1 MAMLAASCSNEQ
13 QSKAPTGNEAIDLN
27 TVLQPVN
34 ASVITSVNAV
44 TPVQAAVADSIVA
57 DGYLDFDT
65 RTFNN
70 IAARFSGR
78 IEKLYIKYAFEDIHQ
93 GQRIFDIYSPDMV
106 SAQQDMLFLIKN
118 SPQETGLIAAAKQ
131 KLLLLGMT
139 TAQLNQ
145 VIQSGH
151 PFYSLPVYSPY
162 NGHVHDVAHTQMQ
175 GEPVSTLAANYTTN
189 LPLEVKEGMYVQK
202 GQTVFNVVD
211 PHHLWAIIK
220 VKGADATALKTGQP
234 VMISLTDDP
243 ARILTGKVDFIE
255 PFLQSGDKS
264 TTIRVYLHNM
274 DHALKVNSL
283 VKATIQTGMINGL
296 WIPRSALTDLGQ
308 NQVVWLK
315 SGSVYKAHPVTA
327 GIINNNRIQVV
338 KGLSLTD
345 TVAQNAQYLT
355 DSEGFIKI
363 NSNEN

>member
-1 MAMLAASCSNEQ
+1 M
-13 QSKAPTGNEAIDLN
+13 
-27 TVLQPVN
+27 
-34 ASVITSVNAV
+34 
-44 TPVQAAVADSIVA
+44 
-57 DGYLDFDT
+57 
-65 RTFNN
+65 
-70 IAARFSGR
+70 
-78 IEKLYIKYAFEDIHQ
+78 
-93 GQRIFDIYSPDMV
+93 
-106 SAQQDMLFLIKN
+106 
-118 SPQETGLIAAAKQ
+118 
-131 KLLLLGMT
+131 
-139 TAQLNQ
+139 
-145 VIQSGH
+145 
-151 PFYSLPVYSPY
+151 
-162 NGHVHDVAHTQMQ
+162 
-175 GEPVSTLAANYTTN
+175 
-189 LPLEVKEGMYVQK
+189 
-202 GQTVFNVVD
+202 VFNVVD
-211 PHHLWAIIK
+211 PPHLWAIIK